1 MSYRPKALALSLT
14 IAGAAA
20 APGWSQDANLR
31 VMDWA
36 GFDVPGLYADY
47 EAKWGTK
54 PDYEFVTSDDE
65 TFQKVNSG
73 YRADVLKGCSQMV
86 PRLREA
92 DLIQPWDPALIP
104 EIGNIDADFLNSP
117 VIQDKDG
124 IWMIPTDWGVTAVA
138 YNAEKVPTQDV
149 ASLQVFTNPA
159 YAGKTALPNASDDAW
174 ALAYLATGVTDWTN
188 VTEAQFQAAADWLR
202 AAHKNVRNYFDSSTQ
217 MAQMMTSGDILVAW
231 SWPDGFNYLS
241 KEGFPVGN
249 QRNPIEG
256 ITTWFCGVVHL
267 KNAPAGDERAYDYV
281 NSWIRPEAAKVL
293 VDEIGY
299 GHVNIEGMK
308 VFDPAFLDQIGLG
321 PVTGP
326 ALPQLPISGAQRE
339 RQLSEFENIKA
350 GF

>member
-20 APGWSQDANLR
+20 APGWSQDTNLR

-65 TFQKVNSG
+65 TFQKINSG

-308 VFDPAFLDQIGLG
+308 VFDPSFLDQIGLG

>member
-65 TFQKVNSG
+65 TFQKINSG

-308 VFDPAFLDQIGLG
+308 VFDPSFLDQIGLG

>member
-1 MSYRPKALALSLT
+1 MFHRPKSLALSLT

-20 APGWSQDANLR
+20 APGWSQDTNLR

-36 GFDVPGLYADY
+36 GFDVPGLYAEY

-54 PDYEFVTSDDE
+54 PAYEFVTSDDE

-73 YRADVLKGCSQMV
+73 YEADVLKGCSQMV

-92 DLIQPWDPALIP
+92 DLIQPWDPSLIP
-104 EIGNIDADFLNSP
+104 EIGNIDPDFLNSP

-138 YNAEKVPTQDV
+138 YNAEKVPSEDV
-149 ASLQVFTNPA
+149 ASLQIFTNPA

-217 MAQMMTSGDILVAW
+217 MAQMMVSGDILVAW

-256 ITTWFCGVVHL
+256 ITSWFCGVVHL
-267 KNAPAGDERAYDYV
+267 KNAPAGDERAYDYI

>member
-1 MSYRPKALALSLT
+1 MHFRPTGLALSL
-14 IAGAAA
+14 ALASAAF
-20 APGWSQDANLR
+20 PVWSQDTNIR

-36 GFDVPGLYADY
+36 GFDAPGLYADY
-47 EAKWGTK
+47 EAKWGVK

-73 YRADVLKGCSQMV
+73 YEADVLKGCSQMV
-86 PRLREA
+86 PKYREA
-92 DLIQPWDPALIP
+92 GLIQPWDATRIP
-104 EIGNIDADFLNSP
+104 ELKNIDPAFLNSP
-117 VIQDKDG
+117 VIQDQDG

-138 YNAEKVPTQDV
+138 YNAEMVPAADV
-149 ASLQVFTNPA
+149 ASLQIFTNPA
-159 YAGKTALPNASDDAW
+159 YLGKTALPDASDDVW

-188 VTEAQFQAAADWLR
+188 ITDAQFQAAATWLR
-202 AAHKNVRNYFDSSTQ
+202 AAHKNVRAYFNSSTE

-241 KEGFPVGN
+241 KDGFPVGN
-249 QRNPIEG
+249 QRNPVEG
-256 ITTWFCGVVHL
+256 ITSWFCGVVHL

-281 NSWIRPEAAKVL
+281 NSWIRPAAAKVL

-299 GHVNIEGMK
+299 GHVNTEGMK
-308 VFDPAFLDQIGLG
+308 VFDPETLDKLGLG
-321 PVTGP
+321 PVTGL

-339 RQLSEFENIKA
+339 RQLTEFENIKA